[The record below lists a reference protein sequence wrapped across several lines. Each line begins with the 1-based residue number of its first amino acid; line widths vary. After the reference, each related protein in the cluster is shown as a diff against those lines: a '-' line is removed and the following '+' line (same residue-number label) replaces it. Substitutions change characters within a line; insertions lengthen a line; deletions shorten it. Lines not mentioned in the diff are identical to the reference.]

1 MRHHGVL
8 LTSFFL
14 LTSTLYAQDIGGKFR
29 FYGQLRND
37 FYYQNRQAQES
48 SEGFV
53 MLFPKDRQ
61 IDVTGKDVNR
71 ASSANLFNF
80 HTMLGVEVTGP
91 KWGKVQTS
99 GQIDVDFRGSLNG
112 SGGILRLRNV
122 VMRFRWDNWWLSIG
136 QLGHDMGHSLY
147 NETISLNVG
156 APYQPTGRVPQ
167 IKIQYNDPA
176 KYLVAI
182 SVLWQAQGGSVGP
195 HGKSREYLRNSG
207 IPEFSHKAEIHNT
220 EGSTVGYV
228 IHFASI
234 RPRLQSDEGYKVN
247 ERVSA
252 FNLQLYGRY
261 RKGLF
266 TIAGKTILNQNFTQ
280 SNTLGGYG
288 VTSKNPVTGEQKYA
302 PLRLWQSWANVLYG
316 SKWRGGFFGG
326 YIKNFGAAKPITGI
340 IGTGTNIGQMFT
352 ISALLSYTMLHWRFG
367 FEYSLTK
374 AFYGTNDAYGKVK
387 DTHAIVNH
395 RPYATVMYSF

>member
-1 MRHHGVL
+1 MRHHWL
-8 LTSFFL
+8 LAIVFFAITPAL
-14 LTSTLYAQDIGGKFR
+14 SAQNTGSKFR
-29 FYGQLRND
+29 FYGQVRND
-37 FYYQNRQAQES
+37 FYYQNRQAYES
-48 SEGFV
+48 SEGFM
-53 MLFPKDRQ
+53 MLFPKDKE
-61 IDVTGKDVNR
+61 IDEAGKDINR
-71 ASSANLFNF
+71 ANSANLFNF
-80 HTMLGVEVTGP
+80 HTMLGLEIKGP
-91 KWGKVQTS
+91 VWGKVQTS

-122 VMRFRWDNWWLSIG
+122 VMRFRWDYWWLSIG

-167 IKIQYNDPA
+167 IKIQYNNPA
-176 KYLVAI
+176 KFLVAA
-182 SVLWQAQGGSVGP
+182 SLVWQAQGGSVGP
-195 HGKSREYLRNSG
+195 NGRSREYLRNSG
-207 IPEFSHKAEIHNT
+207 IPEFSHKAEIHNA
-220 EGSTVGYV
+220 EGSLLGYV

-261 RKGLF
+261 RKDLF
-266 TIAGKTILNQNFTQ
+266 TIAAKTILNQNFTQ

-288 VTSKNPVTGEQKYA
+288 VTSKDPITGEQKYA

-316 SKWRGGFFGG
+316 GNLRGGFFGG
-326 YIKNFGAAKPITGI
+326 YIKNFGASKPITGI
-340 IGTGTNIGQMFT
+340 IGTGTDIDQMFT
-352 ISALLSYTMLHWRFG
+352 VSALLSYTSSHWRFG

>member
-1 MRHHGVL
+1 MRHHWLPTIVFL
-8 LTSFFL
+8 ILTA
-14 LTSTLYAQDIGGKFR
+14 TLSAQNTGGKFR
-29 FYGQLRND
+29 FYGQVRND
-37 FYYQNRQAQES
+37 FYYQNRQAYES
-48 SEGFV
+48 SEGFM
-53 MLFPKDRQ
+53 MLFPKDKE
-61 IDVTGKDVNR
+61 IDEAGKDINR
-71 ASSANLFNF
+71 ANSANLFNF
-80 HTMLGVEVTGP
+80 HTMLGLEIMGP

-99 GQIDVDFRGSLNG
+99 GQIDMDFRGALNG

-122 VMRFRWDNWWLSIG
+122 VMRFRWDYWWLSIG

-167 IKIQYNDPA
+167 IKLQYNDPSRFLFA
-176 KYLVAI
+176 V
-182 SVLWQAQGGSVGP
+182 SMLWQAQGGAVGP
-195 HGKSREYLRNSG
+195 KGRSREYLRNSG
-207 IPEFSHKAEIHNT
+207 IPEFSHKAEIHNAG
-220 EGSTVGYV
+220 GSLLGYV

-234 RPRLQSDEGYKVN
+234 RPRLQSDEGYKVK

-252 FNLQLYGRY
+252 FNFQLYGRY
-261 RKGLF
+261 RKDLF

-288 VTSKNPVTGEQKYA
+288 VTSKDPVTGEQKYA
-302 PLRLWQSWANVLYG
+302 PLRLWQSWANILYG
-316 SKWRGGFFGG
+316 GKLRGGFFGG
-326 YIKNFGAAKPITGI
+326 YIKNFGASRPISGI
-340 IGTGTNIGQMFT
+340 IGTGTNIDQMFT
-352 ISALLSYTMLHWRFG
+352 ISALLSYNMSHWRFG

>member
-1 MRHHGVL
+1 MKRHWL
-8 LTSFFL
+8 LTPALLL
-14 LTSTLYAQDIGGKFR
+14 LTANILAQETGSKFR
-29 FYGQLRND
+29 FYGQVRND
-37 FYYQNRQAQES
+37 FYYQNRQANES

-53 MLFPKDRQ
+53 MLFPKDIQ
-61 IDVTGKDVNR
+61 IDETGRDINR
-71 ASSANLFNF
+71 ASSANLFNM
-80 HTMLGVEVTGP
+80 HTMLGVEIMGP

-99 GQIDVDFRGSLNG
+99 GQIDIDFRGTMNG
-112 SGGILRLRNV
+112 SGALLRLRNV
-122 VMRFRWDNWWLSIG
+122 VMRLRWDYWWLSIG
-136 QLGHDMGHSLY
+136 QLGHDLGHSLY
-147 NETISLNVG
+147 NETVSLNVG

-176 KYLVAI
+176 KFLVSFAL
-182 SVLWQAQGGSVGP
+182 LWQHMGSVGP
-195 HGKSREYLRNSG
+195 NGRSREYLRNSG
-207 IPEFSHKAEIHNT
+207 IPELTQKTEIHNT
-220 EGSTVGYV
+220 EGSLLGYV

-234 RPRLQSDEGYKVN
+234 CPRLNSDEGYKVN

-252 FNLQLYGRY
+252 FNFQLYGRY

-266 TIAGKTILNQNFTQ
+266 TFAGKTMLNQNFTQ

-288 VTSKNPVTGEQKYA
+288 VTKKDPVTGEQEYA

-316 SKWRGGFFGG
+316 NKWRGGFFGG
-326 YIKNFGAAKPITGI
+326 YIKNFGASKPVTGL
-340 IGTGTNIGQMFT
+340 IGTGTDIDQMFT
-352 ISALLSYTMLHWRFG
+352 VSAMLSYNIPHWRFG

-387 DTHAIVNH
+387 DIHAVMNH

>member
-29 FYGQLRND
+29 FYGQVRND

-80 HTMLGVEVTGP
+80 HTMLGMEVTGP

-176 KYLVAI
+176 KYLVAF

-195 HGKSREYLRNSG
+195 NGKSR
-207 IPEFSHKAEIHNT
+207 
-220 EGSTVGYV
+220 
-228 IHFASI
+228 
-234 RPRLQSDEGYKVN
+234 
-247 ERVSA
+247 
-252 FNLQLYGRY
+252 
-261 RKGLF
+261 
-266 TIAGKTILNQNFTQ
+266 
-280 SNTLGGYG
+280 
-288 VTSKNPVTGEQKYA
+288 
-302 PLRLWQSWANVLYG
+302 
-316 SKWRGGFFGG
+316 
-326 YIKNFGAAKPITGI
+326 
-340 IGTGTNIGQMFT
+340 
-352 ISALLSYTMLHWRFG
+352 
-367 FEYSLTK
+367 
-374 AFYGTNDAYGKVK
+374 
-387 DTHAIVNH
+387 
-395 RPYATVMYSF
+395 

>member
-1 MRHHGVL
+1 MKHYGL
-8 LTSFFL
+8 LTIAFFL
-14 LTSTLYAQDIGGKFR
+14 LTVIVSAQETGSKFR
-29 FYGQLRND
+29 FYGQVRND

-53 MLFPKDRQ
+53 MLFPKDKQ
-61 IDVTGKDVNR
+61 IDETGGDVNR
-71 ASSANLFNF
+71 ASSANLFNM
-80 HTMLGVEVTGP
+80 HTMMGVEIMGP

-99 GQIDVDFRGSLNG
+99 GQFDIDFRGSLNG

-122 VMRFRWDNWWLSIG
+122 VMRFRWDHWWLSAG

-167 IKIQYNDPA
+167 IKIQYNDPRKFLA
-176 KYLVAI
+176 AFSLV
-182 SVLWQAQGGSVGP
+182 WQAQGGSVGP
-195 HGKSREYLRNSG
+195 NGRSREYLRNSG
-207 IPEFSHKAEIHNT
+207 IPEISHKAEIHNA
-220 EGSTVGYV
+220 EGSLLGYV

-234 RPRLQSDEGYKVN
+234 RPRLQSDEGFKVN

-252 FNLQLYGRY
+252 FNFQLYGRY

-266 TIAGKTILNQNFTQ
+266 TFAGKTILNQNFTQ

-288 VTSKNPVTGEQKYA
+288 VTKKDPITGEQEYA

-316 SKWRGGFFGG
+316 SKWRGGMFGG
-326 YIKNFGAAKPITGI
+326 YIKNFGASKPVTGL
-340 IGTGTNIGQMFT
+340 IGTGTNIDQMFT
-352 ISALLSYTMLHWRFG
+352 VSAFLSYNIPHWRFG
-367 FEYSLTK
+367 IEYSLTT
-374 AFYGTNDAYGKVK
+374 AYYGTNDAYGKVK

-395 RPYATVMYSF
+395 RPYAMVMYSF